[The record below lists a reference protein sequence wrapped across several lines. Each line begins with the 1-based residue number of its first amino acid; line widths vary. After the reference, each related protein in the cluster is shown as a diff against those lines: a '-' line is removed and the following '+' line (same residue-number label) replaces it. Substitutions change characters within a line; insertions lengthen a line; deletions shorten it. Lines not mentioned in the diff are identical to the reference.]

1 MVRDAIRFPMPGRR
15 RDEGPHAVLRLTR
28 TLLAGVLM
36 VGLLVVSAPGARAA
50 GPTPPPTPPSGTA
63 PVWHSPSGMSATA
76 DTPAAS
82 AASWVVGQ
90 GNAFETCAAPS
101 TAQMQAWLASPYR
114 GVGVYIGGEN
124 RGCAQPNLTSGWVST
139 VTGLGW
145 TLLPLYVGLQAP
157 CSGVGTPISL
167 NTTTAASQ
175 GASAATDAIA
185 KMTSLGIPSSR
196 PIYFDMENYDTT
208 NAGCVASVKAFTDAW
223 TSTLQGKGWV
233 SGLYGSSS
241 SMITNLVAWRGTS
254 YHEPTE
260 IWFARWNN
268 SATLDD
274 STVPVDAWSGHRVH
288 QFTGGH
294 NESYGGVTL
303 NIDSDVTSV
312 SSIVAIT
319 PTRVWDSRT
328 PTIGTNNVALSI
340 AGVAGIPTTATA
352 AVLSIEVVA
361 PTAAGALI
369 VAPYQ
374 SGSAIDEQQF
384 TKGQY
389 ISTTVVVPLNQRS
402 IQFRLTAGN
411 ARIIVNALGYLTPTG
426 GNNLTAM
433 TPTRVW
439 DSRTPTI
446 GTNNV
451 ALSIAGVAG
460 IPTTA
465 TAAVLSIEVVA
476 PTAAGALI
484 VAPYQ
489 SGSAIDEQQFTK
501 GQYIS
506 TTVVVPLNQR
516 SIQFRLTAGNARII
530 VNALGYLTPTG
541 GNNLTAM
548 TPTRV
553 WDSRT
558 PTIGTNNV
566 ALSIA
571 GVAGIPTTA
580 TAAVLSIEVVAP
592 TAAGALI
599 VAPYQSGSAIDEQQF
614 TKGQYISTT
623 VVVPLNQRSI
633 QFRLTAGNAR
643 IIVNAL
649 AFVN

>member
-1 MVRDAIRFPMPGRR
+1 
-15 RDEGPHAVLRLTR
+15 
-28 TLLAGVLM
+28 LAGVLM
-36 VGLLVVSAPGARAA
+36 VGLVVVSSPAARATS
-50 GPTPPPTPPSGTA
+50 PTPPPTPPSGTA
-63 PVWHSPSGMSATA
+63 PTWHSPSGMSATA
-76 DTPAAS
+76 DTPALS
-82 AASWVVGQ
+82 STSWVVGQ
-90 GNAFETCAAPS
+90 GNAFEACAAPS

-114 GVGVYIGGEN
+114 SVGVYIGGVN
-124 RGCAQPNLTSGWVST
+124 RGCKQPNLTSSWVT
-139 VTGLGW
+139 AVTGQGW

-157 CSGVGTPISL
+157 CTGCTGSVFST
-167 NTTTAASQ
+167 NTVTATAQ
-175 GASAATDAIA
+175 GKSAADDAITQM
-185 KMTSLGIPSSR
+185 KKWGIPASR
-196 PIYFDMENYDTT
+196 PIYYDMENYDTAA
-208 NAGCVASVKAFTDAW
+208 NPCAASCHAAVKAFTDGW
-223 TSTLQGKGWV
+223 TIALHAGGYI
-233 SGLYGSSS
+233 SGVYGSTS
-241 SMITNLVAWRGTS
+241 SMIADLLAWQGTTF
-254 YHEPTE
+254 HEPDE

-268 SATLDD
+268 TPTLDD
-274 STVPVDAWSGHRVH
+274 SSIPADAWSGHRVH

-294 NESYGGVTL
+294 NETYGGVTL

-328 PTIGTNNVALSI
+328 ATIGTRNVALSI
-340 AGVAGIPTTATA
+340 AGVAGVPTTATA
-352 AVLSIEVVA
+352 AVLSIEVAA

-384 TKGQY
+384 AKGQY

-426 GNNLTAM
+426 GNNLTPM

-439 DSRTPTI
+439 DSRTATI
-446 GTNNV
+446 GTRNV

-460 IPTTA
+460 VPTTA
-465 TAAVLSIEVVA
+465 TAAVLSIEVAA

-489 SGSAIDEQQFTK
+489 SGSAIDEQQFAK

-541 GNNLTAM
+541 GNNLTPM

-558 PTIGTNNV
+558 ATIGTRNV

-571 GVAGIPTTA
+571 GVAGVPTTA
-580 TAAVLSIEVVAP
+580 TAAVLSIEVAAP

-614 TKGQYISTT
+614 AKGQYISTT

-649 AFVN
+649 GYLTP